1 MKKITKLLFIVVL
14 IGLGFYFFNKA
25 SLNKDTVSTNEE
37 LISHMRKKFPDQA
50 NWMTIIKDTSTT
62 DEYFQLIYSVPKNTD
77 PKYIYKEITL
87 ELLKVISENKD
98 ELTNLNSFAFAAF
111 HMDEIT
117 KQIDGNQA
125 YSTIVGI
132 EVIKKLDENKLK
144 NKDFDYVQNEL
155 TKLCPKTDGKL
166 RRTYCKFS
174 KI

>member
-1 MKKITKLLFIVVL
+1 MKNITKLLIFISI
-14 IGLGFYFFNKA
+14 IGLGYYFYNKKTFN
-25 SLNKDTVSTNEE
+25 SSTISSNEE
-37 LISHMRKKFPDQA
+37 LISYMRKKFPDQA

-77 PKYIYKEITL
+77 PKYIYKDITL
-87 ELLKVISENKD
+87 ELLKVISENKE

-111 HMDEIT
+111 HIDEIS

-125 YSTIVGI
+125 YSTIIGI
-132 EVIKKLDENKLK
+132 EVIKKLDGNKLK

-155 TKLCPKTDGKL
+155 MKICPKTDGKL